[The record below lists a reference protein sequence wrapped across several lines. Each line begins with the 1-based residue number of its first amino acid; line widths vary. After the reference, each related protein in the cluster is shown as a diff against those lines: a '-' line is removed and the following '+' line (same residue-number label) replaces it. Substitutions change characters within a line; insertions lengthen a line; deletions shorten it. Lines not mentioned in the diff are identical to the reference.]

1 MTEQGAMHVSIL
13 SVLTAS
19 MWQSLSSLKVRQ
31 ANVHSFMHYLHFVV
45 FPFSLWYKVKLLL
58 RPKLKPHMPSA
69 VRVVTN
75 HINDL
80 LGHLNSYIAAL
91 LSILPF

>member
-1 MTEQGAMHVSIL
+1 MHVSIL

-31 ANVHSFMHYLHFVV
+31 ANVHSFMHYFTYILL